1 MERATEFLPSSTE
14 EIMGQ
19 CSREKKVR
27 KRARSKKRSKS
38 RSLSRSRHID
48 KETNQEKHRQ
58 KNRKV
63 ACTCEKIKKENAYQ
77 SLPVLHSKDGSAA
90 DTGPGMC
97 NVVAIDC
104 EMVGVGF
111 KMDSSIGRCSIV
123 DGQGSVL
130 MDTFVVPPEGVSLI
144 TDYRTRYSGIRKCD
158 MRDAIPFA
166 DAMSQA
172 KSLLQGRVVVG
183 HALHNDFRVM
193 HFRIPEVDVRDT
205 SQYRYLHTLAHEA
218 EQENKTTPEANNK
231 TSLKSLTRRLL
242 NRRIQGQS
250 HDSVE
255 DARAALDLYK
265 LVHQQWEED
274 QPMSTPQKT
283 QQLTLPCRGCRLK
296 CNSKKRRSFRDIVGG
311 QDTVGSKKIEG
322 NEDDLQ
328 PQRVR
333 RKRAL
338 TETSEDIAQFVEDKF
353 WEDFPDI

>member
-1 MERATEFLPSSTE
+1 MERARESFPSTE

-19 CSREKKVR
+19 CREKKVR
-27 KRARSKKRSKS
+27 KRALSKKKRSKS
-38 RSLSRSRHID
+38 RSLSRSRHTG

-58 KNRKV
+58 KTRKV
-63 ACTCEKIKKENAYQ
+63 ACTCDKIKRENAYK

-250 HDSVE
+250 HDSIE

-265 LVHQQWEED
+265 LVHQQWEAD

-296 CNSKKRRSFRDIVGG
+296 CNSKKRRSFRDI
-311 QDTVGSKKIEG
+311 EG
-322 NEDDLQ
+322 NADNSLS
-328 PQRVR
+328 QRVG

-338 TETSEDIAQFVEDKF
+338 TETSEDIAQFVDDKF